1 MTFTFLKTTKGLFT
15 NNQNSKPG
23 IQRVVAY
30 GVGEVAEFFIVFL
43 GGRGSPRR
51 NLNFWTFRK
60 KQGAVELLI

>member
-60 KQGAVELLI
+60 KQSAVKLLI